1 MIKSIA
7 WNTFKQT
14 GDINSYLEFKE
25 VKNIEENFIKTT
37 RTKDYSEM
45 VEKNHK
51 YQVKSKYKDAC
62 LRETSITLNDLEY

>member
-25 VKNIEENFIKTT
+25 VKGNNS
-37 RTKDYSEM
+37 R
-45 VEKNHK
+45 
-51 YQVKSKYKDAC
+51 
-62 LRETSITLNDLEY
+62 